1 MTYRAIGLM
10 SGSSLDGVDL
20 VFASFESKG
29 PEWNY
34 SILASECVPYD
45 TAWKTRLREASQ
57 LSAFDYLQLHADYGK
72 YLGQLVKTF
81 MESNG
86 LDYKVQLIAVHGH
99 TVFHEPQKGFTH
111 QLGDGSAIAAI
122 TGIPIITELRS
133 MDIAFGGQG
142 APLVPLGEKKLFS
155 DHRFFLNIGGIANVS
170 VHTDKVIGFDICP
183 ANRIL
188 NLLAE
193 KAGKEY
199 DDKGE
204 LAKSG
209 KVNQSLLDELNALLY
224 YQQPYPKSLSNQFGL
239 DIIAPMLTKYSDS
252 IPDLLCTYTE
262 HIAIQIHHALNP
274 FLESSNPTPAQLMI
288 TGGGAYNDYL
298 IERISHHLPSIN
310 IHLPAKEVIE
320 NKEALIMAFL
330 GILRWREEPT
340 VQNSVTGA
348 SQESIGGAVWSGH
361 L

>member
-29 PEWNY
+29 SEWNY
-34 SILASECVPYD
+34 SILANECVPYD
-45 TAWKTRLREASQ
+45 KSWKNRLSNASQ
-57 LSAFDYLQLHADYGK
+57 LSAFDYLQLHTEYGK
-72 YLGQLVKTF
+72 HLGALVKNF
-81 MESNG
+81 MEANG

-99 TVFHEPQKGFTH
+99 TIFHEPQKGFTQ
-111 QLGDGSAIAAI
+111 QLGKGSAIAAI
-122 TGIPIITELRS
+122 TGIPVITDLRS

-155 DHRFFLNIGGIANVS
+155 PYRFFLNIGGIANVS
-170 VHTDKVIGFDICP
+170 VHADKIIGFDVCP

-188 NLLAE
+188 NMLAE
-193 KAGKEY
+193 RNGKEY
-199 DDKGE
+199 DDKGS

-209 KVNQSLLDELNALLY
+209 TINQTLLDELNALPY
-224 YQQPYPKSLSNQFGL
+224 YQQPHPKSLSNQFGL
-239 DIIAPMLTKYSDS
+239 EVIVPLLSKYTDH

-262 HIAIQIHHALNP
+262 HIAIQISHSLAP
-274 FLESSNPTPAQLMI
+274 FLKSSDKNPDELMV
-288 TGGGAYNDYL
+288 TGGGAFNDYL
-298 IERISHHLPSIN
+298 IERIQYHLPSLSVF
-310 IHLPAKEVIE
+310 LPEKEVVQY
-320 NKEALIMAFL
+320 KEALIMAFL

-340 VQNSVTGA
+340 VLNSVTGA
-348 SQESIGGAVWSGH
+348 TQESIGGAVWSGH

>member
-34 SILASECVPYD
+34 SILANECVPYN
-45 TAWKTRLREASQ
+45 TEWKKRLSEASQ

-72 YLGQLVKTF
+72 YLGQLVKAF
-81 MESNG
+81 MESYG

-111 QLGDGSAIAAI
+111 QLGAGATIAAI
-122 TGIPIITELRS
+122 TGIPVITNLRS

-155 DHRFFLNIGGIANVS
+155 GHRFFLNIGGIANIS
-170 VHTDKVIGFDICP
+170 VHTDKVIGFDVCP

-193 KAGKEY
+193 KTGKEY

-204 LAKSG
+204 MAKSG
-209 KVNQSLLDELNALLY
+209 KINHTLLTELNTLPY
-224 YQQPYPKSLSNQFGL
+224 YLQPYPKSLSNQFGL
-239 DIIAPMLTKYSDS
+239 DIITPILAKYSDS

-262 HIAIQIHHALNP
+262 HIAIQIHHALHP
-274 FLESSNPTPAQLMI
+274 FSQSPEPSMAQLMI

-298 IERISHHLPSIN
+298 IERISHHLPSVK
-310 IHLPAKEVIE
+310 IHLPEKEVIQY
-320 NKEALIMAFL
+320 KEALIMAFL

-340 VQNSVTGA
+340 VLSSVTGA
-348 SQESIGGAVWSGH
+348 SAESIGGAIWSGH
-361 L
+361 I

>member
-1 MTYRAIGLM
+1 M

-45 TAWKTRLREASQ
+45 TAWKKRLREASQ

-72 YLGQLVKTF
+72 YAGQLVKTF

-122 TGIPIITELRS
+122 TGIPVITDLRS

-170 VHTDKVIGFDICP
+170 VHTDRVIGFDVCP

-209 KVNQSLLDELNALLY
+209 KVNQSLLDELNALPY

-239 DIIAPMLTKYSDS
+239 DIIVPMLTKYSDS

-274 FLESSNPTPAQLMI
+274 FLESSNLTPAQLMI

-298 IERISHHLPSIN
+298 IERISHYLPSIN
-310 IHLPAKEVIE
+310 IYLPAKEAIE

-340 VQNSVTGA
+340 VLNSVTGA